1 MGKSIAIVLSAV
13 LGFGYALPAFCQ
25 DASSVVPIGTIITPR
40 TISTSATFAVEVPP
54 NQVLILMGVKTSHAD
69 LSNAKSQ
76 NDERTRSI
84 LATAKAAGVASERVQ
99 TGTISITPKYP
110 ENRDEYGKVLAY
122 VVERKVVIDLRDMS
136 KFENLISEC
145 LKDGA
150 NYIYNIEFRT
160 TDLKKHRMLA
170 RKEAAKAAR
179 EKADVLAVELA
190 TTVGKVRTITE
201 YSPDSLSSYSYSR
214 YGGAG
219 PMVQMAS
226 NASVSMGGGDSSDAS
241 DGGTTMSPGHLS
253 IRSTVTVVFDL
264 Q

>member
-1 MGKSIAIVLSAV
+1 MGKSIAIVLSAF
-13 LGFGYALPAFCQ
+13 LGFGYAMPAFCQ
-25 DASSVVPIGTIITPR
+25 DSSSILPIGTIISPR
-40 TISTSATFAVEVPP
+40 TVSTSGTFAVEVPP
-54 NQVLILMGVKTSHAD
+54 NQVLILMGVKTSNAD
-69 LSNAKSQ
+69 LNNAKTQ
-76 NDERTRSI
+76 NDERTRAI
-84 LATAKAAGVASERVQ
+84 LATAKAAGVAPERVQ

-122 VVERKVVIDLRDMS
+122 VVERKVVIDLRDVT

-150 NYIYNIEFRT
+150 NYIHNIEFRT

-179 EKADVLAVELA
+179 EKADLLA
-190 TTVGKVRTITE
+190 TELGTAVGKVRTITE
-201 YSPDSLSSYSYSR
+201 YSPDSLSPYSYSR

-219 PMVQMAS
+219 PMLQMAS
-226 NASVSMGGGDSSDAS
+226 NATVSMGGGSDGSDAA
-241 DGGTTMSPGHLS
+241 DGTTMSPGHLS
-253 IRSTVTVVFDL
+253 IRSTVTAVFDL